1 MAIYIYM
8 LINFVLLE
16 VSQKTL
22 GQLLL
27 LYGFRSY
34 LLSGK
39 IATEEFFKTTL
50 IILKLLLKGLNFKRI
65 GG

>member
-8 LINFVLLE
+8 LISFVLLE

-39 IATEEFFKTTL
+39 IATGEFFKTTL
-50 IILKLLLKGLNFKRI
+50 IILKLLLKGLNFKCI